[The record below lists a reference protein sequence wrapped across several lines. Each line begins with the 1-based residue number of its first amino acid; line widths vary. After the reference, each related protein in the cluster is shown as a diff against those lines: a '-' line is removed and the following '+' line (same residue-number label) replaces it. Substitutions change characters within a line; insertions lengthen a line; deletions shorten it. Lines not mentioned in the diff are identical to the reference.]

1 MEVTPCLRVRVCS
14 LALLLSTHNGNLINI
29 HKHTHTHTSLRPL
42 RENVAQWR
50 RGGREKENLCS
61 TYKAID
67 GLRVYGFGRVID
79 ISIKVCSCSLNL
91 FP

>member
-1 MEVTPCLRVRVCS
+1 MSACVCVRVCS

-29 HKHTHTHTSLRPL
+29 HKHTNTHIQTRAPKGECGPVAPRGQ
-42 RENVAQWR
+42 RET
-50 RGGREKENLCS
+50 LCS

-79 ISIKVCSCSLNL
+79 ISIKVCSCSVNL

>member
-29 HKHTHTHTSLRPL
+29 HKHTHTYIGTSLRPL
-42 RENVAQWR
+42 REKVAQWR
-50 RGGREKENLCS
+50 RGEGNLCS